1 METSSRRK
9 ACDTCFKKKI
19 KCDMLKPAC
28 SNCLLYKVPCITT
41 PIRRRAAPVH
51 PSSPSLPITI
61 TATTPAPSHLSPLEG
76 VSPMSHNMDENLLEA
91 RIGRIE
97 ARLDSLSEANV
108 AKPYSAMPATPT
120 RHGEHSIPPLIEIL
134 PVIEDYFYDFNSAL
148 PLFYQHQFMKM
159 LSEFYSEQ
167 EQSKRSRATW
177 AAINVVLAI
186 GYRIRASKV
195 DAAVGFDDGKI
206 RKYIDN
212 AQKELDELVT
222 RQEDTLG
229 IEVVLGLVIIFQMNI
244 DQKPASVLIG
254 TAVRLAHRLQLHMK
268 SSLSNFPPEIA
279 RHRSN
284 IFWLCY
290 TLDKDISF
298 LARIPS
304 IQNDEDV
311 DLDLP
316 GTWPSHNGNHLVSS
330 DGYSQLDYL
339 RARVQLACIQGKIY
353 DYLLSNRSMK
363 QSGET
368 RQRRTLHLSKLLE
381 HWLQKIPAPLRVEN
395 IIETLEKAPLAHM
408 IFLYQKYLMCC
419 TTLNGL
425 YSVGA
430 PWMKTVSGFS
440 TNLFQNSGN
449 ESSISVDSQHS
460 VLPCTWRP
468 CVDVS
473 RGCLKILNSVF
484 YSSSNPWLSG
494 CAFFSAFV
502 VILAN
507 IIYSPL
513 HELVEEDRKLTT
525 NTVGRVHKLLEMTK
539 SDSFTKLRV
548 ILVGLE
554 NAADRVIEQT
564 RELAGTYES
573 TQYTS
578 YSPAQFGDGAD
589 QNLVSQYEETI
600 PGSAWHQVLAL
611 DVSGMDLSE
620 FDFGDVIST
629 PTFMQGFTD

>member
-1 METSSRRK
+1 MILHDTYYNIEETSQVIFIGWRLVPAVKHVGRIHDVNLLIHV
-9 ACDTCFKKKI
+9 ANHTNAQGDTCFKKKI

-229 IEVVLGLVIIFQMNI
+229 IEVVLGLVS
-244 DQKPASVLIG
+244 KYPA
-254 TAVRLAHRLQLHMK
+254 R
-268 SSLSNFPPEIA
+268 LSN
-279 RHRSN
+279 S
-284 IFWLCY
+284 L
-290 TLDKDISF
+290 T
-298 LARIPS
+298 
-304 IQNDEDV
+304 
-311 DLDLP
+311 
-316 GTWPSHNGNHLVSS
+316 
-330 DGYSQLDYL
+330 
-339 RARVQLACIQGKIY
+339 
-353 DYLLSNRSMK
+353 
-363 QSGET
+363 
-368 RQRRTLHLSKLLE
+368 
-381 HWLQKIPAPLRVEN
+381 
-395 IIETLEKAPLAHM
+395 
-408 IFLYQKYLMCC
+408 
-419 TTLNGL
+419 
-425 YSVGA
+425 
-430 PWMKTVSGFS
+430 
-440 TNLFQNSGN
+440 
-449 ESSISVDSQHS
+449 SSIP
-460 VLPCTWRP
+460 VLC
-468 CVDVS
+468 CH
-473 RGCLKILNSVF
+473 KIS
-484 YSSSNPWLSG
+484 
-494 CAFFSAFV
+494 
-502 VILAN
+502 
-507 IIYSPL
+507 
-513 HELVEEDRKLTT
+513 
-525 NTVGRVHKLLEMTK
+525 
-539 SDSFTKLRV
+539 LR
-548 ILVGLE
+548 
-554 NAADRVIEQT
+554 
-564 RELAGTYES
+564 S
-573 TQYTS
+573 
-578 YSPAQFGDGAD
+578 
-589 QNLVSQYEETI
+589 
-600 PGSAWHQVLAL
+600 
-611 DVSGMDLSE
+611 
-620 FDFGDVIST
+620 
-629 PTFMQGFTD
+629 